1 MDLSSKKSEMEL
13 QEMTEE
19 DILDTIRYSL
29 NMIGPLAEIFRAYR
43 LYIAENVQVFRKAAQ
58 HHLEFEKESM
68 KCLDMKQGGKEM
80 STLKRKTFA
89 KQAEESIVAFQEIQ
103 LVATSYYQLSKTH
116 FEPMLS
122 TLGKCKSLDPERE
135 SEQLRNCIADLENQT
150 HDSQDGI
157 QCLIEEN
164 NKRRY
169 KAKMIPLLQIDGLFG
184 KSQSMNWTIIGLI
197 GILVSFAVLSIYQF
211 YGGV

>member
-1 MDLSSKKSEMEL
+1 MDLSSKKSEMVM

-19 DILDTIRYSL
+19 DILRTIMYSL
-29 NMIGPLAEIFRAYR
+29 RMIGPLAEIFRAYR

-58 HHLEFEKESM
+58 HHLEFEKKSL

-80 STLKRKTFA
+80 STLERQAFA
-89 KQAEESIVAFQEIQ
+89 KQTEESIVAFQEIQ

-122 TLGKCKSLDPERE
+122 TLGKCKSLDPE
-135 SEQLRNCIADLENQT
+135 QLRDCIADLENQT

-157 QCLIEEN
+157 QSLIEEN
-164 NKRRY
+164 NKRRN
-169 KAKMIPLLQIDGLFG
+169 KSKMIP
-184 KSQSMNWTIIGLI
+184 
-197 GILVSFAVLSIYQF
+197 
-211 YGGV
+211 